1 MKFKI
6 KKVPDG
12 FVDNPLLAVRTV
24 SNLNFI
30 LVSIDN
36 LMTIWVCIVSGFL
49 QKKFGPKKILM
60 VACFPYF
67 LAWLC
72 VGFATSLTWIYIS
85 RLLVG
90 ISHAFVTTTV
100 YTTEVSSR
108 DMRGTF
114 SMFESVL
121 RYFMT
126 QRSCP
131 LSWNINLKLVFGFHL
146 LQTINLN

>member
-1 MKFKI
+1 
-6 KKVPDG
+6 
-12 FVDNPLLAVRTV
+12 
-24 SNLNFI
+24 
-30 LVSIDN
+30 
-36 LMTIWVCIVSGFL
+36 MTIWVCIVSGFL

-72 VGFATSLTWIYIS
+72 VGFATSLSWIYIS
-85 RLLVG
+85 RLLSG

-114 SMFESVL
+114 SMLESVL
-121 RYFMT
+121 RYIILQDALT
-126 QRSCP
+126 ILLHLVLITLP
-131 LSWNINLKLVFGFHL
+131 LIEVSLIVYIDYFTRFNTL
-146 LQTINLN
+146 

>member
-1 MKFKI
+1 
-6 KKVPDG
+6 
-12 FVDNPLLAVRTV
+12 
-24 SNLNFI
+24 
-30 LVSIDN
+30 
-36 LMTIWVCIVSGFL
+36 MTIWVCIVSGFL

-72 VGFATSLTWIYIS
+72 VGFATSLPWIYIS

-114 SMFESVL
+114 SMLESVL
-121 RYFMT
+121 RYIILQDALT
-126 QRSCP
+126 ILLHLVLITLP
-131 LSWNINLKLVFGFHL
+131 LIEVSLIVYIDYFTRFNTL
-146 LQTINLN
+146 

>member
-1 MKFKI
+1 MRNSTI
-6 KKVPDG
+6 IY
-12 FVDNPLLAVRTV
+12 TV

-72 VGFATSLTWIYIS
+72 VGFATSLSWIYIS
-85 RLLVG
+85 RLLSG

-121 RYFMT
+121 RYRMN
-126 QRSCP
+126 QRRCP

>member
-1 MKFKI
+1 M
-6 KKVPDG
+6 
-12 FVDNPLLAVRTV
+12 DNA
-24 SNLNFI
+24 
-30 LVSIDN
+30 
-36 LMTIWVCIVSGFL
+36 MTIWVCIVSGFL
-49 QKKFGPKKILM
+49 QKKFGPKKILV

-72 VGFATSLTWIYIS
+72 VGFATSLPWIYIS

-114 SMFESVL
+114 SMLESVL
-121 RYFMT
+121 RYII
-126 QRSCP
+126 
-131 LSWNINLKLVFGFHL
+131 L
-146 LQTINLN
+146 

>member
-1 MKFKI
+1 MFFYF
-6 KKVPDG
+6 PG
-12 FVDNPLLAVRTV
+12 GSLTNNTV

-30 LVSIDN
+30 SVSIDN
-36 LMTIWVCIVSGFL
+36 LMTICVCIVTGFL
-49 QKKFGPKKILM
+49 QKKFGPKKMLM

-72 VGFATSLTWIYIS
+72 VGFATSLSWIYIS

-114 SMFESVL
+114 AMFESVL
-121 RYFMT
+121 RYRIT
-126 QRSCP
+126 QRICP
-131 LSWNINLKLVFGFHL
+131 LRQNINLKFVFGFHL
-146 LQTINLN
+146 LKIIN